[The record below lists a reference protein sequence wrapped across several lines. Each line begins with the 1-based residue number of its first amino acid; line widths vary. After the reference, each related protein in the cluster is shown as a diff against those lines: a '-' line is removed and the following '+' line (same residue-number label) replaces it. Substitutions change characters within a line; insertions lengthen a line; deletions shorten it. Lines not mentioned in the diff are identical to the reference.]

1 MGDFSST
8 RLRVRRWKAAS
19 AVARAAGAALHE
31 RVAAAAAAV
40 GAVARALSTGIVD
53 GNP

>member
-8 RLRVRRWKAAS
+8 RLRVQRRTAS

-31 RVAAAAAAV
+31 RVAAPAAAL
-40 GAVARALSTGIVD
+40 GAVARALPAGIVD
-53 GNP
+53 GHP